1 VNGAFYL
8 PTGDSTRLIA
18 TEHTGGPW
26 DPTMQHGGP
35 PSALLA
41 RAVEREP
48 ATVPATV
55 VRMAVEILGPVPV
68 GEVTVSS
75 RIARTGRSVELV
87 EAELATVGRVAVR
100 ARAWRIR
107 VADLDLPA
115 AASSTAAA
123 PPMSA
128 EDSADTP
135 AWPGGFLHAMQLRF
149 TAGSWTEPGPATV
162 WARQRVPLVDGEE
175 PTGLQRLMVLADCGN
190 GVSGVL
196 PITDWLFINPDLT
209 VHLSRYPSG
218 QWLCLEARTTADA
231 NGFGVAVST
240 LYDATGPVGY
250 GAQSLFVSRRERPD
264 GS

>member
-1 VNGAFYL
+1 VDGAFYL
-8 PTGDSTRLIA
+8 PTGEPDRLVA
-18 TEHTGGPW
+18 TGHTGGPW
-26 DPTMQHGGP
+26 DPAMQHGGP

-41 RAVEREP
+41 RAVEQEP
-48 ATVPATV
+48 VAVPSTV

-75 RIARTGRSVELV
+75 RVARAGRSVELV
-87 EAELATVGRVAVR
+87 EAELTAGGRVAVR

-123 PPMSA
+123 PPMPG
-128 EDSADTP
+128 EDLADTP
-135 AWPGGFLHAMQLRF
+135 PLPGGFLGAMQLRF
-149 TAGSWTEPGPATV
+149 AVGSWSDPGPATV
-162 WARQRVPLVDGEE
+162 WAHQLVPLVADEE

-196 PITDWLFINPDLT
+196 PLTDWLFINPDLT

-218 QWLCLEARTTADA
+218 PWLCLEARTTTDPH
-231 NGFGVAVST
+231 GFGVAVST

-250 GAQSLFVSRRERPD
+250 GAQSLFVARRERAD
-264 GS
+264 GP